1 MPERP
6 SASKREDV
14 ILGATVSRPFFLFY
28 VRAFCVVAAALVAA
42 ACSDS
47 PVAPPPPPPPDPLV
61 ITCPPPVSQ
70 PSATGQALAV
80 RYGTPTATGGT
91 PPVQITCTPGNDTL
105 FAIGATR
112 VTCTGVDTRGQSG
125 SCSFT
130 VTVTPPPTV
139 SLTQYVAFGDSITAG
154 EITVAGE
161 GGFHT
166 LQVIPSLSYPTD
178 LRDSLQARYSSQQIV
193 VMNEGVKGELT
204 SMGVARL
211 PGVLARGYQ
220 VLLLHEGANDINLAT
235 DAQVL
240 AALSNIRA
248 MVRFAKGRGVRVFL
262 GTMTPQNPFTCIA
275 PCRAAGYAQLSSYN
289 LGLQAIAASEGV
301 GLVDVFAAFHGDV
314 TTLIGPDGLHPTA
327 AGYRVMAGA
336 FFDAIKAALEI
347 PVTSIAP
354 SPLRPPPVSIPSR
367 KK

>member
-1 MPERP
+1 
-6 SASKREDV
+6 V
-14 ILGATVSRPFFLFY
+14 GATVGRPFFLFCT
-28 VRAFCVVAAALVAA
+28 RALCVAALASIAVS
-42 ACSDS
+42 CGDS
-47 PVAPPPPPPPDPLV
+47 PVAPPPPPTPDPLV
-61 ITCPPPVSQ
+61 VTCPAPVSQ
-70 PSATGQALAV
+70 PSTTGQPLAV
-80 RYGTPTATGGT
+80 RYGTATATGGT

-112 VTCTGVDTRGQSG
+112 VTCTGVDTRGQSN

-154 EITVAGE
+154 EITVVGE

-193 VMNEGVKGELT
+193 VVNEGVKGEIT

-220 VLLLHEGANDINLAT
+220 VLLLHEGANDINNAT

-240 AALSNIRA
+240 SSLSNIRN

-262 GTMTPQNPFTCIA
+262 GTMTPQRPYACN
-275 PCRAAGYAQLSSYN
+275 PCRAGGVSNIPGYN

-327 AGYRVMAGA
+327 DGYRVMAGA
-336 FFDAIKAALEI
+336 FFDSIKTALEI
-347 PVTSIAP
+347 PSTTIAP
-354 SPLRPPPVSIPSR
+354 SSLHAPVVSIPWR

>member
-1 MPERP
+1 M
-6 SASKREDV
+6 
-14 ILGATVSRPFFLFY
+14 GAAVGRPFFLPY
-28 VRAFCVVAAALVAA
+28 TRALWLASATLLVA

-47 PVAPPPPPPPDPLV
+47 PVAPPPPTPDPLV
-61 ITCPPPVSQ
+61 VTCPPPVSQ
-70 PSATGQALAV
+70 PSTTGQSVAV
-80 RYGTPTATGGT
+80 GYGTATATGGT

-125 SCSFT
+125 SCAFT
-130 VTVTPPPTV
+130 VTVTPPPTL
-139 SLTQYVAFGDSITAG
+139 SLTQFVAFGDSITAG

-178 LRDSLQARYSSQQIV
+178 LRAALQARYSSQQIV
-193 VMNEGVKGELT
+193 VMNEGVKGEIT
-204 SMGVARL
+204 SMGIARL
-211 PGVLARGYQ
+211 PGVLQRGYQ
-220 VLLLHEGANDINLAT
+220 ALLLHEGANDINNAT

-240 AALSNIRA
+240 AALSNIRS

-262 GTMTPQNPFTCIA
+262 GTMTPQNPFTCIN
-275 PCRAAGYAQLSSYN
+275 PCRAYGYAQLQSYN
-289 LGLQAIAASEGV
+289 LGLAAIAASEGV
-301 GLVDVFAAFHGDV
+301 ALVDVFAAFRGDV

-327 AGYRVMAGA
+327 AGYLVMAGA
-336 FFDAIKAALEI
+336 FFDAIKTALEI
-347 PVTSIAP
+347 PTTITVAP
-354 SPLRPPPVSIPSR
+354 SSARAPSVSIPWR

>member
-1 MPERP
+1 
-6 SASKREDV
+6 
-14 ILGATVSRPFFLFY
+14 LGAAVGRPFFLFLT
-28 VRAFCVVAAALVAA
+28 RAFCVAAAALLAA
-42 ACSDS
+42 SCGDS
-47 PVAPPPPPPPDPLV
+47 PVAPPPPPTPDPLV
-61 ITCPPPVSQ
+61 VSCPSPVTQ
-70 PSATGQALAV
+70 PSTTGQSIAI

-105 FAIGATR
+105 FAIGSTR
-112 VTCTGVDTRGQSG
+112 VTCTGIDTRGQSG

-178 LRDSLQARYSSQQIV
+178 LRDSMQARYSSQQIAV
-193 VMNEGVKGELT
+193 VNEGVKGEIT

-220 VLLLHEGANDINLAT
+220 VLLLHEGANDINLAS

-240 AALSNIRA
+240 AALANIRS

-275 PCRAAGYAQLSSYN
+275 PCRAGGYPQLQSYN

-301 GLVDVFAAFHGDV
+301 TLVDVFARFNNDV

-327 AGYRVMAGA
+327 EGYRVMAGA
-336 FFDAIKAALEI
+336 FFDAIKTALEI
-347 PVTSIAP
+347 PVTSVAP
-354 SPLRPPPVSIPSR
+354 SSPRAPFAPFAPIPVR